1 MHIVTVSFQIRPAD
15 MAAFMPAMQVN
26 AKESLL
32 REPDCHQ
39 FDVCIALDDPNR
51 VFLYEVYTSA
61 DAFQEHLSMPH
72 FKAFNAL
79 TTPWVESKAVNL
91 YVRD

>member
-1 MHIVTVSFQIRPAD
+1 MYIVTVCFQINPD
-15 MAAFMPAMQVN
+15 HMAAFMPAMQAN

-39 FDVCIALDDPNR
+39 FDVCVALDDPNR
-51 VFLYEVYTSA
+51 FFLYEVYTSA
-61 DAFQEHLSMPH
+61 EAFQTHLSMAH
-72 FKAFNAL
+72 FKTFNTL
-79 TTPWVESKAVNL
+79 TSTWVDSKTVNL